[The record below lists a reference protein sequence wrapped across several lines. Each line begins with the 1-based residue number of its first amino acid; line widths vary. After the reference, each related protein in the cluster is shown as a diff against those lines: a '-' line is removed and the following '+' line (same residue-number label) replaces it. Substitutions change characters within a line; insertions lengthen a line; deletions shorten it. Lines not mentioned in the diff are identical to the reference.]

1 MKIVGISK
9 TEFQAKDGNKI
20 SGSTIY
26 TTEPMD
32 PKRGRGEVTDHFFL
46 STAKLDALDFKPDV
60 GQSVEIFYNRYG
72 RVATIKLDDD
82 IGID

>member
-9 TEFQAKDGNKI
+9 TEFQSKAGNKI

-32 PKRGRGEVTDHFFL
+32 PKRGQGEVTDHFFL
-46 STAKLDALDFKPDV
+46 SAAKLADLGFTPAV
-60 GQSVEIFYNRYG
+60 GQEITIFYNRYG
-72 RVATIKLDDD
+72 KVATIKLDDD
-82 IGID
+82 IIIE